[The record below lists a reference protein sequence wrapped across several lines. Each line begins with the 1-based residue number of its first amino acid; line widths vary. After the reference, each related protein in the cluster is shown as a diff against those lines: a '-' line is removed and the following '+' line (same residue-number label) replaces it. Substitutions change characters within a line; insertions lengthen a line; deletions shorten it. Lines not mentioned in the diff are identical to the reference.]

1 MMAQYFFHCLCPV
14 NPALSATHATTMCQ
28 PTWYYCFAVIHVSSL
43 PDRSN
48 AFLFV
53 APCICFLSATDAR
66 GAKSRHAI
74 ADVAVAGQ
82 TPPRPLLEPF
92 PSHPPTRRRPRRG
105 IATGKRRGWWLGVG
119 GTRATPQKAAKKHA
133 RRGAATGRCSW
144 YSHRQGIVSAPLIY
158 CSRLDCFVLALTCC

>member
-1 MMAQYFFHCLCPV
+1 MAQYFFHCLCPV

-74 ADVAVAGQ
+74 ADVAVAGP

-105 IATGKRRGWWLGVG
+105 IATCNAGVG
-119 GTRATPQKAAKKHA
+119 DLVLVARA
-133 RRGAATGRCSW
+133 RRHRKRQKNTHVAARPPVAVAGIPTGR
-144 YSHRQGIVSAPLIY
+144 VSSPLH
-158 CSRLDCFVLALTCC
+158 SSTARDSTALC

>member
-1 MMAQYFFHCLCPV
+1 MAQYFFHCLCPV

-82 TPPRPLLEPF
+82 TPPGLFWSLFPLIRPHADVPAAA
-92 PSHPPTRRRPRRG
+92 SRP
-105 IATGKRRGWWLGVG
+105 ANAGVG
-119 GTRATPQKAAKKHA
+119 DLVLVARA
-133 RRGAATGRCSW
+133 RRHRKRQKNTHVAARPPVAVAGIPTGR
-144 YSHRQGIVSAPLIY
+144 VSSPLH
-158 CSRLDCFVLALTCC
+158 SSTARDSTALC